1 MRNQAYPQ
9 VMAERTAHML
19 QLRCAGWSF
28 ERIGAE
34 VGLSGRR
41 VGRILRWVETLAL
54 IEELFDDSLDV

>member
-1 MRNQAYPQ
+1 
-9 VMAERTAHML
+9 MAERTALML

-34 VGLSGRR
+34 VGISAKR

-54 IEELFDDSLDV
+54 IEEMFDDGLDV